1 MRKLLVVLLAIFL
14 SCGAVFA
21 KGDYGTAGEFL
32 TWGAGARS
40 MGMGKAFTGLADD
53 PSAIYYNPAGL
64 ALQNPLQISLMHV
77 FLFEDTFFDFGA
89 VTYPV
94 SGIGTFAIGYIRVS
108 SLEYDGRDSNWQPLG
123 DFSVGQQA
131 ILLSYSREILNWL
144 SMGFNFKLVHQD
156 IFGNSSLGYGIDAG
170 VMFTPSDIVSF
181 GISVI
186 NALSPNMRL
195 ADQAETLPITIKAG
209 TALKLFGDRV
219 IPVVD
224 MEWEPTSGKDFKFR
238 MGIEAY
244 PIQQVAIRAGLDESE
259 LTFGLGAYLK
269 PYRVDYSLAVQDL
282 GLSHRLSF
290 TLAFGGFD
298 INLSAEPKIFSPVG
312 TRKNTTISIY
322 AVTKY
327 ALSEWELNIMN
338 EDGDVVRS
346 YNGDEKP
353 PQYVVW
359 DGKDDRGL
367 PVSDGEYKCVMK
379 VKDKNKREIESGKE
393 TVKISSSIPM
403 QPGSIQLD
411 E

>member
-1 MRKLLVVLLAIFL
+1 MRKLLAVVLAIAL
-14 SCGAVFA
+14 SCGAAFA
-21 KGDYGTAGEFL
+21 KGDYGSAGEFL
-32 TWGAGARS
+32 NWGAGARS
-40 MGMGKAFTGLADD
+40 MGMGNAFVGLADD
-53 PSAIYYNPAGL
+53 PAAIYYNPAGL
-64 ALQNPLQISLMHV
+64 ALQNPLQVTAQHV

-94 SGIGTFAIGYIRVS
+94 SGIGTFALGYIRLS
-108 SLEYDGRDSNWQPLG
+108 SLEYDGRTQDWTFT
-123 DFSVGQQA
+123 DTFSIGQQA
-131 ILLSYSREILNWL
+131 FILSYAREILNWL
-144 SMGFNFKLVHQD
+144 SFGINLKLVGEQVFD
-156 IFGNSSLGYGIDAG
+156 KSSLGYGIDAG
-170 VMFTPSDIVSF
+170 VMFTPSEMMSF

-186 NALSPNMRL
+186 NAMPANVKLL
-195 ADQAETLPITIKAG
+195 DQAETLPTIIKVGA
-209 TALKLFGDRV
+209 ALKLFGDRV
-219 IPVVD
+219 IPVLD
-224 MEWEPTSGKDFKFR
+224 MEQELSGKDFKFR
-238 MGIEAY
+238 MGIEMY
-244 PIQQVAIRAGLDESE
+244 PIQQVALRAGYDESE
-259 LTFGLGAYLK
+259 LTFGLGFYMK
-269 PYRVDYSLAVQDL
+269 PYRVDYSLALQDL
-282 GLSHRLSF
+282 GLSHRVSF

-312 TRKNTTISIY
+312 TRKNTTITIY

-327 ALSEWELNIMN
+327 ALEEWELNIMN

-346 YNGDEKP
+346 YSGDEKP